1 MTFLK
6 WRTEQAE
13 KNWQDPELLS
23 SSQQWHTISRKKH
36 YQYMISSCGL
46 PIIQDPQDLCI
57 LSELVWNFKPDVIIE
72 TGVARGGSI
81 VHHAHGLAALDHI
94 DRNNGLSKNR
104 RVIGIDID
112 IRDETRTALTNHPL
126 AFMFDLI
133 EGSSI
138 APDTVKAVSDL
149 VGSQERTM
157 VILDSNH
164 EEQHVSAELE
174 YYSQFV
180 TSGMPLFVMDTGIE
194 FAPED
199 SFSEERPWRK
209 GSNPFTAAKKF
220 LETDMGRDFSINHDY
235 EKRYIL
241 SSSPS
246 GLLIRN

>member
-1 MTFLK
+1 MTFSK
-6 WRTEQAE
+6 WRTEQAG
-13 KNWQDPELLS
+13 KNSHDSELLDA
-23 SSQQWHTISRKKH
+23 SQKWHTVSRKKH
-36 YQYMISSCGL
+36 YQYMVSSCGL
-46 PIIQDPQDLCI
+46 PIIQDPQDICI

-94 DRNNGLSKNR
+94 DLHSGISKKR

-112 IRDETRTALTNHPL
+112 IRQETRAALTNHPL
-126 AFMFDLI
+126 TFMFDLI

-138 APDTVKAVSDL
+138 APETVKAVNDR
-149 VGSQERTM
+149 VGKQEKTM

-194 FAPED
+194 FAPAD
-199 SFSEERPWRK
+199 SFSEERPWKK
-209 GSNPFTAAKKF
+209 GSNPFTAVEKF
-220 LETDMGRDFSINHDY
+220 LKTDIGSNFSINYDY
-235 EKRYIL
+235 EKRYII